1 MSLYKGR
8 YRIESARMAGWDYA
22 AAGCYAV
29 TICTRERGSYL
40 GDVVKGEMHLSTMGE
55 IVAEEWQRS
64 AEVRPYVVLDEW
76 VIMPNHLHGI
86 IAIGEKAGDAA
97 MPRPDDD
104 AETPRDI
111 GTVETPRDIGT
122 VETPRR
128 GVSTPQ
134 APAPPRLQA
143 GSLGAIIGQ
152 FKSLCTK
159 RIWAAKLGDFGWQTR
174 FYDQIIRNEESL
186 QRIRQYI
193 HDNPLNW
200 LVDKYYP
207 TR

>member
-64 AEVRPYVVLDEW
+64 AEVRPYVVLDVW

-104 AETPRDI
+104 AETPRD
-111 GTVETPRDIGT
+111 VGT

-134 APAPPRLQA
+134 VPAPPRLQA

>member
-76 VIMPNHLHGI
+76 VITPNHLHGI

-104 AETPRDI
+104 AETPRD
-111 GTVETPRDIGT
+111 VGT

-128 GVSTPQ
+128 GVPTMRL
-134 APAPPRLQA
+134 PAPPRLQA

-152 FKSLCTK
+152 FKSVCTK

-186 QRIRQYI
+186 HRIRQYI

-200 LVDKYYP
+200 PVDKYYL